1 MPFGR
6 GLLELEHKLESRYKM
21 HKLKECLDELMQA
34 FGRIYF
40 ATPPALN
47 FSSRSAII
55 SPDRI
60 VVPSDYDRFSKQALC
75 QPSETIKEIKADH
88 NAQLS
93 LEAII
98 PNQVPSRINLPQ
110 PLIDEL
116 KAKSLSVS
124 KTTLSSSVIMRE
136 SHEEAKPS
144 VHLKHKRRLSLGFG
158 ALFQALESTR

>member
-1 MPFGR
+1 
-6 GLLELEHKLESRYKM
+6 M
-21 HKLKECLDELMQA
+21 HKLKECLDELMQE

-47 FSSRSAII
+47 FFSRSAII
-55 SPDRI
+55 SADRI
-60 VVPSDYDRFSKQALC
+60 VIPFDYDTFSKQALC
-75 QPSETIKEIKADH
+75 QPTETMKEIKADH
-88 NAQLS
+88 DAQLS

-98 PNQVPSRINLPQ
+98 PNQVPSRPNLPQ

-116 KAKSLSVS
+116 KAKWLSVP

-144 VHLKHKRRLSLGFG
+144 VYLKHKHCLSLEFE
-158 ALFQALESTR
+158 ALFQALE